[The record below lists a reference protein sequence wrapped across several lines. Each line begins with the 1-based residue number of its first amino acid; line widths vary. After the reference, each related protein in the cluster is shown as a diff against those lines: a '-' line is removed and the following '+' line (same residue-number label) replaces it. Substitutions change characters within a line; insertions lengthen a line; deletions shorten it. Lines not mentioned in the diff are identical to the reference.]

1 MELRT
6 VNLSKKIKDISH
18 EDEDTLIN
26 MNNLASVLQSQGVSV
41 MSIAVKNVEWI
52 NQTFSR
58 NH

>member
-18 EDEDTLIN
+18 EDEDTLIS

-41 MSIAVKNVEWI
+41 MNIAVKNVE
-52 NQTFSR
+52 
-58 NH
+58 